1 MLKTTTRRRL
11 TPTLFAAI
19 LSVGMLVWGGTRT
32 EAADPLD
39 IAVGSG
45 SGPTYNLG
53 IGISSLVKV
62 KLLPSEDI
70 DLDPVIT
77 NDDRESLI
85 ALNDGTVAFALVAV
99 DDPRP
104 FVDDN
109 IQALA
114 TLGNVDGRSK
124 TLLVRRDVDDQ
135 TVQSIL
141 QSVFNGIDFLAAIDP
156 ALSELHPDSAVIGL
170 TLPLHRGA
178 KRFYATWW
186 SSTPEDEETVL
197 PAAAPAADAAA
208 TPAESARVP
217 EPPSGLLP
225 ADARNFVFYFGFDDD
240 KLSDDARETLRE
252 AATFA
257 GSLQSPAV
265 FVAAH
270 TDSVGNAEYNYL
282 LAERRADTVVRSL
295 DQLGVVYSRMDLSLF
310 GERSPWEVTLDDV
323 NEANNRR
330 VELFIEEPV
339 PELQPLPISSNGVAE
354 APAPV
359 GSEAILPRRAPEQ
372 DVEKPA
378 GGPVEKIPQT
388 KSAIRPLM

>member
-11 TPTLFAAI
+11 THCLLAAV
-19 LSVGMLVWGGTRT
+19 LSVGTMVLSGTRA

-39 IAVGSG
+39 IAIGSG

-156 ALSELHPDSAVIGL
+156 ALSNLHPDEAVIGL

-186 SSTPEDEETVL
+186 SSPEDEKTVI
-197 PAAAPAADAAA
+197 PANAPAADAAA
-208 TPAESARVP
+208 RPAETAQAP

-225 ADARNFVFYFGFDDD
+225 ADARNFIFYFGFDDD
-240 KLSDDARETLRE
+240 KLSNDARETLRE
-252 AATFA
+252 AADFA
-257 GSLQSPAV
+257 GTLRSPAV
-265 FVAAH
+265 FVAAY

-282 LAERRADTVVRSL
+282 LAERRAGTVVQGL

-339 PELQPLPISSNGVAE
+339 PEMQPLPISSEGVAE
-354 APAPV
+354 SPAPV
-359 GSEAILPRRAPEQ
+359 GSEAVLPRRTLEQ

-378 GGPVEKIPQT
+378 GGPVEKIPPT
-388 KSAIRPLM
+388 KSSTRPLM

>member
-11 TPTLFAAI
+11 TDSLLAAV
-19 LSVGMLVWGGTRT
+19 LSVGIMVLSGTST

-39 IAVGSG
+39 IAIGSG

-77 NDDRESLI
+77 NDDQESLI

-114 TLGNVDGRSK
+114 TLGSVDGRSK
-124 TLLVRRDVDDQ
+124 TLLVRREIDDR

-156 ALSELHPDSAVIGL
+156 ALSNLHPDEAVIGL

-186 SSTPEDEETVL
+186 SSPEDEKTVL
-197 PAAAPAADAAA
+197 PANAPAADAAA
-208 TPAESARVP
+208 TPAETVKAP

-225 ADARNFVFYFGFDDD
+225 ADARNFIFYFGFDDD
-240 KLSDDARETLRE
+240 GLSDDARRTLRE
-252 AATFA
+252 AADFA
-257 GSLQSPAV
+257 RSLRSPAV

-282 LAERRADTVVRSL
+282 LAERRAGAVVQGL

-339 PELQPLPISSNGVAE
+339 PEMQPLPISSEGVAE
-354 APAPV
+354 SPAPV
-359 GSEAILPRRAPEQ
+359 GSEAVLPRRTPEE
-372 DVEKPA
+372 DVEKPR
-378 GGPVEKIPQT
+378 GGPVEKIPPT
-388 KSAIRPLM
+388 KSSTRPLM

>member
-1 MLKTTTRRRL
+1 MLKTGNRRRL
-11 TPTLFAAI
+11 MRSLFAAI
-19 LSVGMLVWGGTRT
+19 LSVGTMVWSGPKA

-39 IAVGSG
+39 IAIGSG

-85 ALNDGTVAFALVAV
+85 ALNNGTVAFALVAV
-99 DDPRP
+99 DDPRR

-114 TLGNVDGRSK
+114 TLGSVDGRSK

-156 ALSELHPDSAVIGL
+156 ALSDLHPDTAVIGL

-186 SSTPEDEETVL
+186 SS
-197 PAAAPAADAAA
+197 
-208 TPAESARVP
+208 
-217 EPPSGLLP
+217 
-225 ADARNFVFYFGFDDD
+225 
-240 KLSDDARETLRE
+240 
-252 AATFA
+252 
-257 GSLQSPAV
+257 
-265 FVAAH
+265 
-270 TDSVGNAEYNYL
+270 
-282 LAERRADTVVRSL
+282 
-295 DQLGVVYSRMDLSLF
+295 
-310 GERSPWEVTLDDV
+310 
-323 NEANNRR
+323 
-330 VELFIEEPV
+330 
-339 PELQPLPISSNGVAE
+339 
-354 APAPV
+354 
-359 GSEAILPRRAPEQ
+359 
-372 DVEKPA
+372 
-378 GGPVEKIPQT
+378 
-388 KSAIRPLM
+388 